1 MNTFLNAFWDYNLEA
16 NEFELFGT
24 MHISILIF
32 ILVVIVIM
40 YIKREKIRKIPQ
52 RPIEILLGIFLI
64 TPRVLLYFWY
74 GTYETSLQE
83 ILPLYLCRITIFCT
97 AYTLLTGKNSVK
109 FIVYFWGMLGS
120 ILALIFVDTSGYTF
134 PHIMF
139 LSFFLGHGL
148 LCISV
153 FYIILIR
160 EYLPDYKD
168 FKRAMLSYIVYVL
181 VACAVN
187 KLVGGNYN
195 YLEQP
200 PSSVNMPAEFVN
212 TIFYKLLILGTF
224 LLITCI
230 QFMPIHLK
238 TRKRDNDQNN
248 HRSFEF

>member
-16 NEFELFGT
+16 NDFELFGT
-24 MHISILIF
+24 MHKSILLL

-40 YIKREKIRKIPQ
+40 YIKREKIRNIPQ
-52 RPIEILLGIFLI
+52 RPMEVLLGMVMV

-74 GTYETSLQE
+74 GTYESSLQE

-97 AYTLLTGKNSVK
+97 AYTLLTGKNNFR
-109 FIVYFWGMLGS
+109 FITYFWGMLGS

-139 LSFFLGHGL
+139 ISFFVGHGS

-153 FYIILIR
+153 FYTIFIR

-168 FKRAMLSYIVYVL
+168 FKKAMWCYIVYIV
-181 VACAVN
+181 VACVVN

-200 PSSVNMPAEFVN
+200 PSTINMPAEFVN
-212 TIFYKLLILGTF
+212 SIFYKLLILGTF
-224 LLITCI
+224 LLITCMQYI
-230 QFMPIHLK
+230 PVHLK
-238 TRKRDNDQNN
+238 TRRKANDQDNAIL
-248 HRSFEF
+248 F